1 MKISRLDHLVL
12 TVRDI
17 EATCAF
23 YHRVLGMEIVSFSDG
38 RKALLFGAQKINL
51 HQKGNEF
58 EPKAEHP
65 TPGSA
70 DLCFIAETPLAQVSA
85 HLRSQEVAILE
96 GPIERTGATGPITS
110 LYFRDPDHNLIE
122 VSNYAPQAPPAPPS
136 QLKILYLES
145 NPRFASVTI
154 KAFLSKHAVT
164 LVSNLSDARQELA
177 VGKFDVALIDY
188 ALEDG
193 QGDDLVYDLKAQ
205 RTCPVII
212 ATSPLP
218 QGNAALMEAGAD
230 AVCGK
235 MEFQNIEA
243 VMAEAL
249 ARKANA

>member
-23 YHRVLGMEIVSFSDG
+23 YQRVMGMEVVSFGEG
-38 RKALLFGAQKINL
+38 RKALLFGTQKINL
-51 HQKGNEF
+51 HQKGHEHD
-58 EPKAEHP
+58 PKAQYP

-70 DLCFIAETPLAQVSA
+70 DLCFIAETPLGEVGA
-85 HLRSQEVAILE
+85 HLRSQEIAILE
-96 GPIERTGATGPITS
+96 GPVVRAGATGQITS
-110 LYFRDPDHNLIE
+110 LYFRDPDDNLIE
-122 VSNYAPQAPPAPPS
+122 VSNTAPAVPPAPS

-154 KAFLSKHAVT
+154 KAFLSRHDIT
-164 LVSNLSDARQELA
+164 LVSNLSAARQELA
-177 VGKFDVALIDY
+177 VGKFDVVLVDY

-205 RTCPVII
+205 RNRPVII

-230 AVCGK
+230 AACGK
-235 MEFQNIEA
+235 MEFQKIEA

-249 ARKANA
+249 ERKAGG